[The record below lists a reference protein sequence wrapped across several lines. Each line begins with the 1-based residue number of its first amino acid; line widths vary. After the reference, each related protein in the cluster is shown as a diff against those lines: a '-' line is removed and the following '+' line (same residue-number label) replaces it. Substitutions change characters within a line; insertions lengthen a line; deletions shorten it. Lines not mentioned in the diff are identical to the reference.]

1 MPIPDH
7 PPHMLALQ
15 AFLPYRLSNLAE
27 RISQALSTIY
37 AQQYDLTIAQ
47 WRVLAWLQQTQP
59 LTAKRI
65 CQLTDMD
72 KARVSRAVAQLVER
86 RLVRRQRD
94 TTDQRTL
101 WLTLT
106 TEGNDLLASVIPRA
120 LAWESELIANLS
132 PAEYR
137 ELFRLL
143 AKVEAGLKYDSP
155 ADDDS

>member
-1 MPIPDH
+1 MPSH
-7 PPHMLALQ
+7 PSHTLDLE

-65 CQLTDMD
+65 CQLTAMD
-72 KARVSRAVAQLVER
+72 KARVSRAVAQLVAR
-86 RLVRRQRD
+86 RLVRRRRD

-101 WLTLT
+101 WLTLSV
-106 TEGNDLLASVIPRA
+106 EGDELLATVIPRA
-120 LAWESELIANLS
+120 LAWERELTANLS
-132 PAEYR
+132 ATEYR
-137 ELFRLL
+137 EFFRLL
-143 AKVEAGLKYDSP
+143 AKVEAGLAPETPP
-155 ADDDS
+155 ADG

>member
-1 MPIPDH
+1 MPLPDQ
-7 PPHMLALQ
+7 PSPMLDLK

-47 WRVLAWLQQTQP
+47 WRVLAWLQQAQP

-86 RLVRRQRD
+86 RLIQRQRD
-94 TTDQRTL
+94 AVDQRTL

-106 TEGNDLLASVIPRA
+106 VEGSDLLASAIPRA

-143 AKVEAGLKYDSP
+143 AKVEAGLTQGSP
-155 ADDDS
+155 IDGDI